1 MRKAFRY
8 ILILVL
14 IQLSVEATAQFRK
27 PLSGPKKQ
35 SDEAMFNIGIIAGP
49 SITQWHHFN
58 VTEAEKWY
66 LKDYTSKLQLAYTGG
81 LYFEA
86 ILSKHLSVGVQLLYT
101 QHNISMQYIN
111 EHFAHSWNNG
121 VQYSKR
127 TYDITANYQTVSAA
141 LPLTYYFLNV
151 KDPIRPYLYI
161 APRFSY
167 IINGKLTQNVKDYI
181 QSSSGQTVID
191 TTGQIAPNNHINFN
205 VGATI
210 GAGVQFRI
218 NTAYYYFLIKTEAFA
233 NWNFLNTFTKKQ
245 LENEFNNKRH
255 DADAAATITF
265 IFPLKKSLK
274 DACYITR

>member
-35 SDEAMFNIGIIAGP
+35 SDEALFNIGITAGP

-58 VTEAEKWY
+58 VSEAEKWY
-66 LKDYTSKLQLAYTGG
+66 LKDYTPKLQMAYTGG

-86 ILSKHLSVGVQLLYT
+86 ILSKHFSVGVKLLYT
-101 QHNISMQYIN
+101 QHNTSMKYVN
-111 EHFAHSWNNG
+111 EEFAHSWNNG
-121 VQYSKR
+121 IQYSTR
-127 TYDITANYQTVSAA
+127 EYTITANYQTVSAT

-167 IINGKLTQNVKDYI
+167 IINGNLTQNVKDYL

-191 TTGQIAPNNHINFN
+191 TTDRIVPNNHVNFN
-205 VGATI
+205 VGATV

-218 NTAYYYFLIKTEAFA
+218 SVAYYYFLIKTEAFA
-233 NWNFLNTFTKKQ
+233 NWNFLNTFTNKQ
-245 LENEFNNKRH
+245 LENEFNNNRQ
-255 DADAAATITF
+255 DAEAAATITF
-265 IFPLKKSLK
+265 VFPLKKSLK
-274 DACYITR
+274 DACYLTR